1 MWGRRPKSVAEIDRF
16 IDLLSVACEDSG
28 VHATL
33 DKILTLPDGQREVV
47 IQSLLADMRRAGAPK
62 DFMAA
67 IACLA
72 DTAVAEKAYEVIFN
86 CRK

>member
-1 MWGRRPKSVAEIDRF
+1 MWGRRAKTVAEVDRF
-16 IDLLSVACEDSG
+16 IDLLMVACEDSS

-33 DKILTLPDGQREVV
+33 DKILTLPDERRAAV
-47 IQSLLADMRRAGAPK
+47 IQSLLADMRKADAPK